1 MTNDEI
7 IKEIVERLKKVP
19 EVKKIIMFG
28 SRARGDY
35 SEESDID
42 LLVIGDF
49 EGRIIDRQ
57 MKLDAVLWKIHLQ
70 VPMDIFP
77 LKEDELKKL
86 LEAGS
91 FFWNEVISEG
101 RVIYER

>member
-19 EVKKIIMFG
+19 EVKKIIVFG

-49 EGRIIDRQ
+49 EGKIVWRRYHLLLNLID
-57 MKLDAVLWKIHLQ
+57 LHEKIDI
-70 VPMDIFP
+70 DIFP
-77 LKEDELKKL
+77 LREDELIEL
-86 LEAGS
+86 VDSGS
-91 FFWNEVISEG
+91 SFWKEVIHSG
-101 RVIYER
+101 SVVYGT